1 MTRLIERVPVYV
13 LWLALLPV
21 VTLLASNLGQV
32 RPTIGYRALALSALL
47 ALILLVLFRLILGD
61 WSRAGL
67 LTSLGLLLFFS
78 YGHVYNAL
86 RSVELAGTTLGRHR
100 FLLPAWM
107 VLGAVGAW
115 LIWKR
120 AADAPGLTTALTLGL
135 GAALLIP
142 VVQIV
147 TFQIGRN
154 SAQAADLPALEL
166 QAGEPLPDIYYI
178 VLDAYTSGSV
188 LRDTYELDNEPFLAR
203 LRALGFYVAD
213 CSQSNYAQT
222 ELSMVST
229 LNMVY
234 LSELIDESNPDRSQ
248 LWPLLRHNAV
258 RLLLEDLGYETVGF
272 ETGYYWS
279 EWEDAD
285 LYLAPDRGPLEGMSA
300 FEATLLRSTAA
311 WALIDAL
318 PELPAFLGRDLDR
331 SADAHSARLLY
342 VFEQLGQLTS
352 GAGPKF
358 VFAHIV
364 SPHRPFVFDAQG
376 NPTDDDYDW
385 APSDIGLDR
394 YKAGYREQVQFLNGR
409 MEQILGYII
418 ENSAVPPIIVI
429 QGDHGPEEGSGS
441 DRMSILNAFYLGG
454 AEPKES
460 YPTITPVNTFR
471 MVLGDRFDAD
481 LPLIEDASYFSSY
494 NNPFDYSTVT
504 TECFGETN

>member
-1 MTRLIERVPVYV
+1 MKHILERRPIYV
-13 LWLALLPV
+13 LWLALFPV
-21 VTLLASNLGQV
+21 VALLASNLGQV
-32 RPTIGYRALALSALL
+32 RPTIGYRALALSAML
-47 ALILLVLFRLILGD
+47 ALILLVLFRLMLGD

-86 RSVELAGTTLGRHR
+86 RPVELGGITLGRHR
-100 FLLPAWM
+100 FLLPVWI
-107 VLGAVGAW
+107 VLTAAGAW

-120 AADAPGLTTALTLGL
+120 ASDSSGLTTALTLGL
-135 GAALLIP
+135 GVVLLVP
-142 VVQIV
+142 LAQII

-154 SAQAADLPALEL
+154 FARAAELPTLEV
-166 QAGEPLPDIYYI
+166 QEGEPLPDIYYI

-188 LRDTYELDNEPFLAR
+188 LLDTYELDNEPFLAR
-203 LRALGFYVAD
+203 LRELGFYIAD
-213 CSQSNYAQT
+213 CSQANYAQT

-229 LNMVY
+229 LNMAY
-234 LSELIDESNPDRSQ
+234 LSELIDESSPDRSQ
-248 LWPLLRHNAV
+248 LWPLLRHSAV
-258 RLLLEDLGYETVGF
+258 RLMLEDLGYETVGF

-331 SADAHSARLLY
+331 SADAHSVRLLY
-342 VFEQLGQLTS
+342 VFEQLEQLPS
-352 GAGPKF
+352 EAGPKF

-364 SPHRPFVFDAQG
+364 SPHRPFVFDSEG

-385 APSDIGLDR
+385 APSDLGLDR
-394 YKAGYREQVQFLNGR
+394 YKAGYREQVQYLNGR
-409 MEQILGYII
+409 MEQILERII
-418 ENSAVPPIIVI
+418 SDSTVPPIIVI
-429 QGDHGPEEGSGS
+429 QGDHGPEEGSSS
-441 DRMSILNAFYLGG
+441 DRMGILNALYFGG
-454 AEPKES
+454 AGATEA

-471 MVLGDRFDAD
+471 MLLGDRFDAD
-481 LPLIEDASYFSSY
+481 LPLIEDTSLFSIY
-494 NNPFDYSTVT
+494 DDPYEYSEVT
-504 TECFGETN
+504 NECPR

>member
-1 MTRLIERVPVYV
+1 MTRLIERVPIHV
-13 LWLALLPV
+13 LWLALLPAAA
-21 VTLLASNLGQV
+21 LLASNLGQV
-32 RPTIGYRALALSALL
+32 RPTIGYRALALSVLL
-47 ALILLVLFRLILGD
+47 ALFLLVLLRLILGN

-86 RSVELAGTTLGRHR
+86 RSVELEGTTLGRHR
-100 FLLPAWM
+100 YLFPFWI
-107 VLGAVGAW
+107 VLSAAGAW

-120 AADAPGLTTALTLGL
+120 GAHAPGLTAALSLGL

-142 VVQIV
+142 LVQIFV
-147 TFQIGRN
+147 FQAGWN
-154 SAQAADLPALEL
+154 SVQAADLPALER
-166 QAGEPLPDIYYI
+166 QDGEPLPDIYYI

-188 LRDTYELDNEPFLAR
+188 LLETYELDNEPFLDE
-203 LRALGFYVAD
+203 LRRIGFYVAG
-213 CSQSNYAQT
+213 CSQANYAQT

-229 LNMVY
+229 LNMAY
-234 LSELIDESNPDRSQ
+234 LDELIDETKPDRSQ

-258 RLLLEDLGYETVGF
+258 RLLLEDLGYETVAF

-331 SADAHSARLLY
+331 SANAHRERLLF
-342 VFEQLGQLTS
+342 VFEQLEQLPS
-352 GAGPKF
+352 EAGPKF

-364 SPHRPFVFDAQG
+364 SPHRPFVFDSEG

-394 YKAGYREQVQFLNGR
+394 YKAGYREQVQYLNGR
-409 MEQILGYII
+409 VEQILERII
-418 ENSAVPPIIVI
+418 SDSAVPPIIVI
-429 QGDHGPEEGSGS
+429 QGDHGPEEGSSS
-441 DRMSILNAFYLGG
+441 DRMSILNALYFGDQASDAL
-454 AEPKES
+454 EPS
-460 YPTITPVNTFR
+460 ISPINTFR
-471 MVLGDRFDAD
+471 VALAETFGAD
-481 LPLIEDASYFSSY
+481 LPLLVDRSYFSTY
-494 NNPFDYSTVT
+494 GEPFEYSLVGNK
-504 TECFGETN
+504 CAQ